1 MTSVP
6 ALLDL
11 VVVLAMAILFGVLF
25 ERFRQSAI
33 VGYLVAGVIVGP
45 GGFHVVR
52 SLETVRT
59 LSEIGLAL
67 LLFTIGLEFSWRR
80 LKRIGPVAVGGGA
93 LQILFTALLFA
104 LVGKNLGLGGREAI
118 AMGAVLSLSSTA
130 VVLRALSDR
139 AEIDSVHGRSALGI
153 LLLQDI
159 AIIPLGLMMAF
170 LGEEGTTGSAFAAL
184 TAAFA
189 VGAVLF
195 GVMVLVSR
203 FVLPRLLVASSGAR
217 NREIAIVLAA
227 VVCLGAMWSSQAAG
241 LSLTLGAFIGGM
253 LLAESPFAEQIRADV
268 EPLRAVFVTVF
279 FVSIGMQVDVQWFV
293 GHLAQV
299 AGVVIA
305 AVVGKA
311 VVTTLVVRLFQFS
324 WKEASATGVTL
335 AQIGEFSFVLAAIA
349 VGHGVVGPERF
360 RLFVSAAPVTLLLT
374 PYLVSLAPAWAEG
387 VERRLHAWGL
397 APTQRVGE
405 GGAEQELEGHVIV
418 VGFGP
423 AGESV
428 AHALK
433 ALGTTV
439 LVVDL
444 NPQSTAAARAA
455 GFLTKIG
462 DAARGEILQNSR
474 LESAQA
480 LVVTVPDSRATRL
493 VIAQSRK
500 TAPEVPVVA
509 RGRFHR
515 YAEDLRSAG
524 ASVVVDEESLV
535 GERLGH
541 EVLKEIRL
549 PAEAADAATDAATD
563 ALRGEESDSAS

>member
-6 ALLDL
+6 VLLDL
-11 VVVLAMAILFGVLF
+11 VVVLALAVLLGALL
-25 ERFRQSAI
+25 EHFRQSAI
-33 VGYLVAGVIVGP
+33 VGYLAAGVLLGP

-52 SLETVRT
+52 SLETVHI

-80 LKRIGPVAVGGGA
+80 LQRLGSVAAGGGA
-93 LQILFTALLFA
+93 LQILLTALLFA
-104 LVGKNLGLGGREAI
+104 LVGKSLGLGGREAV

-159 AIIPLGLMMAF
+159 AVVPLGLMMAF
-170 LGEEGTTGSAFAAL
+170 LGEKGTIGSASVAL
-184 TAAFA
+184 TAALA
-189 VGAVLF
+189 AGAVLF
-195 GVMVLVSR
+195 GVMALVSR

-299 AGVVIA
+299 AGVVFA
-305 AVVGKA
+305 VVVGKA
-311 VVTTLVVRLFQFS
+311 VVTTLVVRLFQSS

-335 AQIGEFSFVLAAIA
+335 AQIGEFSFVLAVIA

-360 RLFVSAAPVTLLLT
+360 RLFVSAVPVTLLLT
-374 PYLVSLAPAWAEG
+374 PYLVAMAPALAEG
-387 VERRLHAWGL
+387 VERRLHAWGI
-397 APTQRVGE
+397 APAQGGGE
-405 GGAEQELEGHVIV
+405 GETERELEGHVIV

-444 NPQSTAAARAA
+444 NPQSIAAARAD
-455 GFLTKIG
+455 GFLAKVG
-462 DAARGEILQNSR
+462 DAARGEILQSSR
-474 LESAQA
+474 IESAQA
-480 LVVTVPDSRATRL
+480 LVVTAPDPRAARL
-493 VIAQSRK
+493 VIAQGRK
-500 TAPEVPVVA
+500 MAPEVPIVA

-515 YAEDLRSAG
+515 YADDLRHAG

-535 GERLGH
+535 GEHLGH
-541 EVLKEIRL
+541 EILKEIRL
-549 PAEAADAATDAATD
+549 PADAADAATDA
-563 ALRGEESDSAS
+563 LHGEESDSVS